1 MTIVYNGDIGYCAH
15 SKEMFH
21 ASNSKTKEEQRFPFE
36 PTLDSYCVNHKFHW
50 KKQRSHDITGTTNYY
65 VSWSYI
71 KDLFYWI
78 DKGYEKGCGEVI
90 EVFLISYYTC
100 IYSLSLK
107 FISKI
112 HTANLP
118 VFSQFISIGPSKMHC
133 DCSDLWF
140 WFTSIIDKFHLSIEL

>member
-1 MTIVYNGDIGYCAH
+1 MVILATTLIVKKCFMLVILKQKKNRGFRLSLHLIRIVWTT
-15 SKEMFH
+15 
-21 ASNSKTKEEQRFPFE
+21 NSI
-36 PTLDSYCVNHKFHW
+36 D